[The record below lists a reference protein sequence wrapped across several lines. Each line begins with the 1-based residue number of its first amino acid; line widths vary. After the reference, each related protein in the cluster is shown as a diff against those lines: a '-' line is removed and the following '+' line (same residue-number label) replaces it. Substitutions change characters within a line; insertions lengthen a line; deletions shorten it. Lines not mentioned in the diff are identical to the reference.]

1 MKYSVE
7 RPSVKLAFN
16 GSDELRLFEI
26 DSQMK
31 SLKLVKRKKMKIF
44 GNSKDFVNVM
54 VPSLI

>member
-7 RPSVKLAFN
+7 RPNVMLAFN
-16 GSDELRLFEI
+16 GADELRLFEI

-31 SLKLVKRKKMKIF
+31 SLRLIKRKKLNF
-44 GNSKDFVNVM
+44 GNSKDFGNVM